1 MYRFCFICNYL
12 SKMIPAIQSR
22 CTRFRFAPLSR
33 DQMVPRIK
41 HIVDNEGIN
50 VTDDGMS
57 TVVRLSNGDM
67 RRALNM
73 LQVNSLL
80 TSQQYNTAVF
90 KSSTPDLEVTV

>member
-1 MYRFCFICNYL
+1 
-12 SKMIPAIQSR
+12 
-22 CTRFRFAPLSR
+22 
-33 DQMVPRIK
+33 MVPRIK

-57 TVVRLSNGDM
+57 AVVRLSNGDM

>member
-1 MYRFCFICNYL
+1 
-12 SKMIPAIQSR
+12 
-22 CTRFRFAPLSR
+22 
-33 DQMVPRIK
+33 MVPRIK

-57 TVVRLSNGDM
+57 AVVRLSNGDM

-80 TSQQYNTAVF
+80 TSQQ
-90 KSSTPDLEVTV
+90 LQHCRR